1 MKNIII
7 SLFLLFLSYSIA
19 FADNYPGTSYNWS
32 TGEMSSVDVTFNG
45 SEMEVYNYN
54 TGNIEYHDID
64 SNNGGGSFETYNWE
78 TGKFNSIDLD

>member
-1 MKNIII
+1 MKKIII
-7 SLFLLFLSYSIA
+7 SLFILFLSSSLV
-19 FADNYPGTSYNWS
+19 FADNYSGTSYNWS

-78 TGKFNSIDLD
+78 TGEFNSIDLD